1 MIIYNASGPRCTT
14 LEELKEIEVSKACFI
29 LTKSATLEI
38 RDGNPKPRYYDNKFG
53 SINSMGLPNKGI
65 DYYISIAN
73 EFKKPYIISI
83 AGLNL
88 EENIVMIDK
97 VINSLKDTNIYGV
110 EINLSCPNIVGKG
123 QLAYNFEELEMYLN
137 DIFDKL
143 QNIKL
148 NIGIKLPPYFEISH
162 FKIVGTLLNKY
173 PIDYI
178 TCINSI
184 GNGLIINHLTESV
197 NIKPNKGCG
206 GIGGSFIKPT
216 GLSNVWNFYN
226 IFKELNS
233 NIEIVGCGGV
243 GTGCDAFEYILCGAS
258 HVQVG
263 TQFYKDGINCF
274 ETINFQLE
282 NLMKYKDYKNYDDFR
297 GKLKLL

>member
-1 MIIYNASGPRCTT
+1 
-14 LEELKEIEVSKACFI
+14 
-29 LTKSATLEI
+29 
-38 RDGNPKPRYYDNKFG
+38 
-53 SINSMGLPNKGI
+53 
-65 DYYISIAN
+65 
-73 EFKKPYIISI
+73 
-83 AGLNL
+83 
-88 EENIVMIDK
+88 MIDK
-97 VINSLKDTNIYGV
+97 VINSLKDNTIYGV

-137 DIFDKL
+137 DIFKKL
-143 QNIKL
+143 KNITL
-148 NIGIKLPPYFEISH
+148 NVGIKLPPYFEIAH
-162 FKIVGTLLNKY
+162 FKIVGTLLTKY

-206 GIGGSFIKPT
+206 GIGGSFIKPS

-233 NIEIVGCGGV
+233 NIKIVGCGGV
-243 GTGCDAFEYILCGAS
+243 LTGCDAFEYILCGAS

-274 ETINFQLE
+274 ETINFQLD